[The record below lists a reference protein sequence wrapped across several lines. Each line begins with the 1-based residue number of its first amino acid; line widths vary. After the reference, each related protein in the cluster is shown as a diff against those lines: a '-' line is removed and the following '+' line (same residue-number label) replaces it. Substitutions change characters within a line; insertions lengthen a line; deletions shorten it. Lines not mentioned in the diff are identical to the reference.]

1 MEFSKSALV
10 VVDINRIHFD
20 VDMQILPVSKEDAER
35 VIKNV
40 SEVVIPA
47 FRKHNRPIIFIT
59 TAHRHNPVTGFPMCL
74 NNPLWKYQYEKK
86 SVTGVGHKRKL
97 VGIPGS
103 KAVEIMPQMDV
114 QPTDYVVTKQRY
126 SPFIATDL
134 ELAVRC
140 MGIDTFFLVGG
151 NTNNCVLSTAF
162 ESYNRDI
169 RVVLLEDCCASMNG
183 QKYHEFAIEQIRA
196 SLGWISTSDKVEGL
210 LSGTQSLD

>member
-1 MEFSKSALV
+1 MDFSKSALV

-20 VDMQILPVSKEDAER
+20 VDMKILPVSKEDAER

-47 FRKHNRPIIFIT
+47 FRKYNLPVIFIT
-59 TAHRHNPVTGFPMCL
+59 TAHKHNPVTGFPMCL
-74 NNPLWKYQYEKK
+74 NNPLWKYQYESKE
-86 SVTGVGHKRKL
+86 VTGVGHKRKL
-97 VGIPGS
+97 VGVPGS

-114 QPTDYVVTKQRY
+114 QPTDYIIYKQRY

-134 ELAVRC
+134 EFAVRC
-140 MGIDTFFLVGG
+140 MGIDTFFIVGG
-151 NTNNCVLSTAF
+151 NTNNCVLSTTF
-162 ESYNRDI
+162 EAYNRDI

-183 QKYHEFAIEQIRA
+183 QKYHDFAIEQIRA

-210 LSGTQSLD
+210 LNGTESLY